1 MQDFCSATGAR
12 TRELHVVTTGDKI
25 VDRALSEIGGK
36 GLFIKEIEEA
46 ILEGRADCAVHSLKD
61 VPPELA
67 GGLELGCIPKRAD
80 PRDAIRTRSGCS
92 FSELPRGAK
101 VGTSSLRRIAQL
113 KQHRP
118 DLEFVPI
125 RGNVDTRLRKCD
137 EGEVDAVVLA
147 TAGLQRLGLESK
159 ITEILTPELC
169 LPAVG
174 QGALAIEH
182 RSGDDTI
189 RQLLSR
195 VNDPETALIVAA
207 ERGVMRAV
215 EGNCQIPVGA
225 YAIREAERI
234 FLRGMLA
241 DADGDNLRYAEARA
255 PWPTSEE
262 EATQFGWDLG
272 QQLRRP

>member
-1 MQDFCSATGAR
+1 MQQFSSATGVV

-61 VPPELA
+61 VPPDLA
-67 GGLELGCIPKRAD
+67 QGLELGCIPKRAD

-92 FSELPRGAK
+92 FSELPQGSK

-118 DLEFVPI
+118 DLEFIPI

-182 RSGDDTI
+182 RSDDDNI
-189 RQLLSR
+189 RKQLAQ
-195 VNDPETALIVAA
+195 VNDRATELIVSA

-225 YAIREAERI
+225 YAVREGDGI

-241 DADGDNLRYAEARA
+241 DHDGSNLRYAETRA
-255 PWPTSEE
+255 PWPADVA
-262 EATQFGWDLG
+262 EAAQLGWNVG
-272 QQLRRP
+272 QQLRN